1 MSTPHISAELGDFA
15 QTVLM
20 PGDPLRSEF
29 IARTF
34 LTDARLINNVRGVQG
49 YTGMYEGVRVSVM
62 ASGMGMPSM
71 GIYSYELYNF
81 YNVKNII
88 RVGSAGAINEA
99 VKLRDV
105 VFAMGACTNS
115 AYASMY
121 RLPGSFAPIADYGL
135 LRLAQAEAEK
145 LGVRYHVGNVLSSDN
160 FYNDDDSASSKWGR
174 MGVLAIEMETAAL
187 YCNAA
192 RCSARALTICTVSD
206 HILTGESTT
215 AEERQT
221 TFTDMMKIALGTA
234 VRAAEDN

>member
-160 FYNDDDSASSKWGR
+160 FYNDDDSASSKWGK

>member
-1 MSTPHISAELGDFA
+1 M
-15 QTVLM
+15 
-20 PGDPLRSEF
+20 
-29 IARTF
+29 
-34 LTDARLINNVRGVQG
+34 RGVQG

>member
-1 MSTPHISAELGDFA
+1 MI
-15 QTVLM
+15 VC
-20 PGDPLRSEF
+20 LRLTFLLNWVILPKPCSCPP
-29 IARTF
+29 IRCGPRTF

-174 MGVLAIEMETAAL
+174 MGEPAIEMETAAL